1 MHNHHKLFCLAVLAS
16 LTVSAQ
22 TINLRGVVSDKSNKP
37 ISGAIVNL
45 AKQSALKDTT
55 GTDGKYSLVEGVSVL
70 PLLVPQKKSV
80 TLNKNI
86 LEISLPEPS
95 PVKVEI
101 FDVKGKLLQ
110 KDVMQNASMGFY
122 RLNVEEISHTCKL
135 LVIKATIGKNPMTFR
150 YVPLKNGN
158 LTASSQT
165 GSLISNG
172 GKLEK
177 LAASVND
184 TLKVVADNF
193 LSQSIPITN
202 YVQEKNITLD
212 SLPDGTVVHLDQE
225 KQTFQGFG
233 INACLMSGSIFNID
247 ECFGLNG
254 KDALGMSILRIG
266 MNAKGEHRDVP
277 SGWEKARTQY
287 NAKIIG
293 SCWSA
298 PGDWKSNGQEND
310 GGHLKT
316 QYYTQWAEKIATY
329 AKNNNLYAM
338 GIANEADFSSA
349 CAGKPP
355 CTDHYASMT
364 YTGKE
369 MVAFV
374 KEARKAFDKIC
385 PNVKMMAPEASLWIH
400 VWSNISPTG
409 IGVPGAPNG
418 GYNSS
423 DPHNCG
429 CFSND
434 ITEEAAAKCSETCK
448 NGDGYDYGHW
458 LAKDTVAWNALDILG
473 VHEYES
479 QKAYVWP
486 ADVTGGKRTKEIYQT
501 EMSGVMYWPEQGPST
516 HIENGVAVAR
526 WIQSALMVG
535 EASAWCWWWYGAPYY
550 TSDDNEGLAL
560 VKGNSQ
566 KAKRYYTYGNYSRY
580 IRPGHKI
587 VNITGTD
594 KLPAKVL
601 LTASK
606 DDAGKV
612 VIVAVNETTSE
623 QTVPVTIA
631 GGTAPASFTPYV
643 TNGTTNWA
651 EGTTVT
657 TSGSVLTVKLEKMSV
672 TTFVSK

>member
-1 MHNHHKLFCLAVLAS
+1 MHQRMFF
-16 LTVSAQ
+16 
-22 TINLRGVVSDKSNKP
+22 
-37 ISGAIVNL
+37 
-45 AKQSALKDTT
+45 
-55 GTDGKYSLVEGVSVL
+55 SVL
-70 PLLVPQKKSV
+70 VILGIMTTISNAATLSGTVKSSDNKAIAGAVCSLLVDKAKTTTNAEGAFTMTPGTAIRTSFFKPQGTAV
-80 TLNKNI
+80 TLNKGI
-86 LEISLPEPS
+86 LNFSLAKTAS
-95 PVKVEI
+95 VRVTI
-101 FDVKGKLLQ
+101 FDVKGNLLSTISRESAQ
-110 KDVMQNASMGFY
+110 AGYYRFDVAGAFRTTQ
-122 RLNVEEISHTCKL
+122 L
-135 LVIKATIGKNPMTFR
+135 LVIKVAIGQETMTFR
-150 YVPLKNGN
+150 HLPLSDNSIA
-158 LTASSQT
+158 LTT
-165 GSLISNG
+165 
-172 GKLEK
+172 
-177 LAASVND
+177 AAAYPVTQAKITAVIDS
-184 TLKVVADNF
+184 LKVSATGYTTKIMAITKYDTTINVVLVADGGDDV
-193 LSQSIPITN
+193 LA
-202 YVQEKNITLD
+202 VR
-212 SLPDGTVVHLDQE
+212 LDQE
-225 KQTFQGFG
+225 KQTIQGFG

-247 ECFGLNG
+247 QCFGTTG
-254 KDALGMSILRIG
+254 TDALGMSILRIG
-266 MNAKGEHRDVP
+266 MNKDGEHRDVP

-298 PGDWKSNGQEND
+298 PGDWKTNGQEND

-316 QYYTQWAEKIATY
+316 QYYTQWAERIANY
-329 AKNNNLYAM
+329 AKKYNLYAM

-374 KEARKAFDKIC
+374 KEARKAFNKIC
-385 PNVKMMAPEASLWIH
+385 PTIKMMAPEASLWIH

-434 ITEEAAAKCSETCK
+434 ITAEAAAKCSEACK

-458 LAKDTVAWNALDILG
+458 LAKDTAAWNSLDILG

-479 QKAYVWP
+479 QKAYAWP
-486 ADVTGGKRTKEIYQT
+486 ADVTNGKRTKEIWQT
-501 EMSGVMYWPEQGPST
+501 EMSGVMYWPEAGPT
-516 HIENGVAVAR
+516 AHIENGVAVAR

-560 VKGNSQ
+560 IKGSSQ
-566 KAKRYYTYGNYSRY
+566 KTKRYYTYGNYSKY

-587 VNITGTD
+587 VNITGTG

-606 DDAGKV
+606 ADDGTV
-612 VIVAVNETTSE
+612 VIVAVNETTSD
-623 QTVPVTIA
+623 QSVPVKIS
-631 GGTAPASFTPYV
+631 GGTAPASFKPIV
-643 TNGTTNWA
+643 TNGSVNWSEKTA
-651 EGTTVT
+651 VSVADG
-657 TSGSVLTVKLEKMSV
+657 VLTMQLEKMSV
-672 TTFVSK
+672 TTFVGK